1 MDCLKPHG
9 LKTDLYELTMAQVYL
24 ERGKTE
30 RAVFSLYVR
39 KLPEVR
45 NFLVA
50 GGVKRVLDLIGE
62 FRFSKDQLRYL
73 KSLNLFKDWF
83 LDWLEQFEFRGN
95 IYAIP
100 DGRIVFNE
108 EPILQV
114 EADLPSAQIL
124 ETFVMNAVHL
134 ETLLNSKAARIYSVA
149 GGKILVDFGCRRA
162 HGFEAANAA
171 AKAALTCGWNATSNL
186 EAGML
191 YNLPVSGTMA
201 HSYVMVFGEEEAF
214 REFYRH
220 YPQNAVYLIDTYD
233 VLEAAK
239 LVVGL
244 SKEGYK
250 PLGVRIDSGDIPELV
265 VEVRRLLDAEGLK
278 DVKIIVS
285 GGVDEYKI
293 AEWRGLPIDGFGV
306 GTRYVTSADKPYLD
320 IAYKLVEYAGEPK
333 FKLSEGKKTYPF
345 KKQVFRFYSNGR
357 MDYDFVTLYGEEAE
371 GEPLVEL
378 VLRDGKPVKDL
389 GDWKVAR
396 ERFLSD
402 FERLPEGLKGLEKV
416 PYEVQIDARLE
427 PENYLP
433 KQRGE

>member
-24 ERGKTE
+24 DKGKTDN
-30 RAVFSLYVR
+30 AVFSLYVR

-50 GGVKRVLDLIGE
+50 GGVKKVLDLIGE
-62 FRFSKDQLRYL
+62 FKFSKDQLKYL
-73 KSLNLFKDWF
+73 KSLKLFKDWF

-100 DGRIVFNE
+100 DGRIVFEE

-124 ETFVMNAVHL
+124 ETFVMNIVHL
-134 ETLLNSKAARIYSVA
+134 ETLLNSKAARIYAVA
-149 GGKILVDFGCRRA
+149 EGKTLVDFGYRRA
-162 HGFEAANAA
+162 HGFEAGNAA
-171 AKAALTCGWNATSNL
+171 AKSALICGWNATSNL

-191 YNLPVSGTMA
+191 YDLPVSGTMA

-220 YPQNAVYLIDTYD
+220 YPQNTIYLIDTYD
-233 VLEAAK
+233 VLEAAR
-239 LVVGL
+239 LVVRL

-250 PLGVRIDSGDIPELV
+250 PLGVRIDSGDIPKLV
-265 VEVRRLLDAEGLK
+265 VEVRKLLDAEGLN

-293 AEWRGLPIDGFGV
+293 AEWKDLPIDGFGV
-306 GTRYVTSADKPYLD
+306 GTKYVTSADKPYLD
-320 IAYKLVEYAGEPK
+320 IAYKLVEYAGQPK

-345 KKQVFRFYSNGR
+345 KKQVFRFYTNGR

-378 VLRDGKPVKDL
+378 VLKEGKPVKDL
-389 GDWKVAR
+389 GNWRVAR

-402 FERLPEGLKGLEKV
+402 FERLPEELKGFEKV
-416 PYEVQIDARLE
+416 PYEVQVDARLE

-433 KQRGE
+433 KPQGE